1 MLACLLSGSESPS
14 FELRHLLIV
23 PCDMFIAQVLPVF
36 TDFSDDPQAFYC
48 LSAPVADVA
57 DPVVA
62 AVVADVAEPVVV
74 FVVLVFVAEPVVF
87 AALVSAADA
96 AEPQASVDIAV
107 AFVVLVPVSGIAAGV
122 YSPGRPRFPAFPNAD

>member
-1 MLACLLSGSESPS
+1 MLACLLSGSKSPS

-62 AVVADVAEPVVV
+62 AVVAEPVVV

-87 AALVSAADA
+87 AALVSAADV

-107 AFVVLVPVSGIAAGV
+107 AFDVLVPVSGIAAGV